1 MTVARARQ
9 ESDEQAIAALVAA
22 RETAWNAGDT
32 VAYAQLLTE
41 DADIVSATGRPARG
55 RDALLKLF
63 AEQHANVF
71 AGVRTRTAVTH
82 VRLLSKDVALVDVS
96 YELDGSAPGARDGG
110 PVHALRRGMMA
121 MVVRKDAGRWRIAAI
136 RSIPEQRKT

>member
-1 MTVARARQ
+1 MAVARARQ
-9 ESDEQAIAALVAA
+9 QEQDEQAIAGLVAA
-22 RETAWNAGDT
+22 REAAWNAGDT

-71 AGVRTRTAVTH
+71 AGVRTRTSIVNL
-82 VRLLSKDVALVDVS
+82 RLLGKEVALADVS
-96 YELDGSAPGARDGG
+96 YELEGG
-110 PVHALRRGMMA
+110 KVDAIRRGMMA
-121 MVVRKDAGRWRIAAI
+121 MVVRRDAGRWRIAAI

>member
-1 MTVARARQ
+1 MSRKKTDLDELEAERAIR
-9 ESDEQAIAALVAA
+9 DVVAA

-63 AEQHANVF
+63 AEQHANVY
-71 AGVRTRTAVTH
+71 AGVRTHTSVAHLRM
-82 VRLLSKDVALVDVS
+82 LGPGVALADVEYQLEGGKVDAIRKGIMAFV
-96 YELDGSAPGARDGG
+96 LKKDG
-110 PVHALRRGMMA
+110 
-121 MVVRKDAGRWRIAAI
+121 AGRWRIAAI
-136 RSIPEQRKT
+136 RSIPERTS